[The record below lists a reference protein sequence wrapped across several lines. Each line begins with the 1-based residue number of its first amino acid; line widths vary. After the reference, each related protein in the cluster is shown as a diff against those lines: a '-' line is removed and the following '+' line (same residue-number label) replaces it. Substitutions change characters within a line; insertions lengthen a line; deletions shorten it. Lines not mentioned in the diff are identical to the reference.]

1 MNTRRRVLLG
11 AVGLGGLGLL
21 GVRAFA
27 QPAAQVV
34 KVAAKK
40 FDYTPNEIRLKKG
53 APVVFELTSADVVMG
68 FNIPDFKT
76 RTDII
81 PGKVTRLAFTPDRA
95 GKFVFMCDVFCGSGH
110 EDMNG
115 TLIVE

>member
-11 AVGLGGLGLL
+11 AVGLGGLGVLS
-21 GVRAFA
+21 VRVFA

-40 FDYTPNEIRLKKG
+40 FDYTPSEIRLKKG
-53 APVVFELTSADVVMG
+53 VPVIFELSTTDTVMG

-81 PGKVTRLAFTPDRA
+81 PGKVTQLPFTPDRT